1 MNVQGSIRQQW
12 VNNAFRGLI
21 RRLTAC
27 DMSLSISTSGGGGYA
42 IELCTV
48 IIAKHDERKT
58 IIYMH
63 LDGDFPLAA
72 SVRDEAP
79 G

>member
-1 MNVQGSIRQQW
+1 
-12 VNNAFRGLI
+12 
-21 RRLTAC
+21 
-27 DMSLSISTSGGGGYA
+27 MSLSISTSGGGGYA